1 MKLKMI
7 NLQDT
12 SNYISYLFDKAWVF
26 LFPLLCFILRF
37 LLSVHFD
44 YDILRD
50 SGCLSGVSFQKFARE
65 IGSQTVRLDSLRM
78 PDVWPPRLTA
88 WAQRRKQRTGYNN
101 HLTVGRVTHSMRR
114 RQRKKKQTQ
123 ELQKKHKGEYT

>member
-1 MKLKMI
+1 MLYWLGGMLSGHKNQVVLVIISHCKSVKLKMI

-50 SGCLSGVSFQKFARE
+50 SGCLSGVSFLKFARE
-65 IGSQTVRLDSLRM
+65 IGSPTVRLDPLRM
-78 PDVWPPRLTA
+78 PDV
-88 WAQRRKQRTGYNN
+88 
-101 HLTVGRVTHSMRR
+101 
-114 RQRKKKQTQ
+114 
-123 ELQKKHKGEYT
+123 

>member
-1 MKLKMI
+1 MI

-44 YDILRD
+44 YGILRD
-50 SGCLSGVSFQKFARE
+50 SG
-65 IGSQTVRLDSLRM
+65 SLRCLL
-78 PDVWPPRLTA
+78 PKICAGNWFAD
-88 WAQRRKQRTGYNN
+88 G
-101 HLTVGRVTHSMRR
+101 
-114 RQRKKKQTQ
+114 QT
-123 ELQKKHKGEYT
+123 